1 MMSDGFWSRDFSVT
15 NYGQLYYMLACW
27 QATGS
32 RCIFVLQVLIHV
44 TEFIVSQVCLLDAL
58 KRVTSVEKSISHEC
72 SDLVISLNFSTD
84 SNKRRT

>member
-32 RCIFVLQVLIHV
+32 RCIFFASVDSRNRVHSF
-44 TEFIVSQVCLLDAL
+44 TSLL
-58 KRVTSVEKSISHEC
+58 ISHEC
-72 SDLVISLNFSTD
+72 SYLVISLNFSTD